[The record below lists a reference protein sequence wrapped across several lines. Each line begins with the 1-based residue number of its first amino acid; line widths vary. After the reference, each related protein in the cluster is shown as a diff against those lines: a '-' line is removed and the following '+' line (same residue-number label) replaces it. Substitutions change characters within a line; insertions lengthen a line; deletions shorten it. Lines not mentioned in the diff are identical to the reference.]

1 MKTTLYILILLVL
14 AGIPDIIK
22 AQDNSIPPP
31 PSQNPQGFN
40 NNYAS
45 IPSGYFEL
53 SLGLAEPSGG
63 FMNDHRSGYG
73 GYALPGENFN
83 LSLGV
88 PVNHSN
94 IGLAFMFGNYLNAF
108 DINTYVSN
116 VAATDP
122 GKSYQSFLQD
132 FYDESLIMGGL
143 FATIPIDRL
152 SIDFRLVGGVAFCSL
167 PEIDYGASRYDGL
180 IGGYDNYEWDTYA
193 SRSTSFAYAMGT
205 DIRYRIHRVSLM
217 LGVDYVA
224 AMPQINTQQQYID
237 PNGNST
243 YTPVGGNL
251 PISILSAN
259 IGFAYEIR

>member
-1 MKTTLYILILLVL
+1 MLFGL
-14 AGIPDIIK
+14 AGIYNKTI
-22 AQDNSIPPP
+22 AQDNSAPL
-31 PSQNPQGFN
+31 QNTQGYG
-40 NNYAS
+40 NNYQS
-45 IPSGYFEL
+45 VPSGYFEL
-53 SLGLAEPSGG
+53 SLGLSEPTGS
-63 FMNDHRSGYG
+63 FMNAHGGGYG

-116 VAATDP
+116 IAVTDAN
-122 GKSYQSFLQD
+122 KSYQPFLQD
-132 FYDESLIMGGL
+132 SYDESLIMGGL

-152 SIDFRLVGGVAFCSL
+152 SIDFRVLGGIAFCYL
-167 PEIDYGASRYDGL
+167 PEIDYGASQYDQL
-180 IGGYDNYEWDTYA
+180 TLSYNNYEWDTYG
-193 SRSTSFAYAMGT
+193 SRSTSFAYAIGA
-205 DIRYRIHRVSLM
+205 DLRYRIHRVSLM

-251 PISILSAN
+251 SISLLSAN
-259 IGFAYEIR
+259 IGLAYSIR